1 MMADPLVA
9 LSAREMVRR
18 MRGGSLSA
26 LELTAA
32 HLARIEALEPSIR
45 AWAHLDRDGALAA
58 AAQADARLRAGRP
71 LGPLHGLPVAVK
83 DIIDTADMPTEYG
96 ARLYAGRRPRRDA
109 TIVARLRAAGAI
121 ILGKTVT
128 SELALFVPGPTRNP
142 HDLERTPGGSSS
154 GSAAAVAALMAPIA
168 LATQTNGSVVRPA
181 SFCGVVG
188 YKPSLGVLPRT
199 GILRHSTFLDQPGV
213 IARDVA
219 DAAFVVEAIAGGDP
233 EDEAAFEGPFDL
245 LRAAESEGSPPR
257 LGFVRGPYWARAD
270 AATRTAIEAF
280 AAGAPTRVETIDL
293 PPAFAAAEET
303 LGLLMNAG
311 IAQSFAA
318 DFETARDGFPESV
331 ARAIEKGRAVCAVA
345 LLDALARRE
354 VLRSE
359 FARLAAPYDAILTPA
374 SVGVAPLRSQGTGDP
389 IFATVW
395 TLLGA
400 PALSLPLLVGEGGAP
415 LGLQVVGRLR
425 DDDAL
430 LRAAAWLMRH
440 SSKAMTEL
448 SCAF

>member
-1 MMADPLVA
+1 MADPLVA

-18 MRGGSLSA
+18 MRDGSLSA

-45 AWAHLDRDGALAA
+45 AWAYLDRGQALAA
-58 AAQADARLRAGRP
+58 ATQADARLRAGRA

-96 ARLYAGRRPRRDA
+96 ARLYAGRRPGRDA

-128 SELALFVPGPTRNP
+128 SELALFAPGPTRNP

-154 GSAAAVAALMAPIA
+154 GSAAAVAALMAPVA
-168 LATQTNGSVVRPA
+168 LATQTNGSIVRPA

-188 YKPSLGVLPRT
+188 YKPSRGALPRG
-199 GILRHSTFLDQPGV
+199 GILRHSAFLDQPGV

-219 DAAFVVEAIAGGDP
+219 DAAFVVDAVAGGDP
-233 EDEAAFEGPFDL
+233 EDEPTFERPFDL
-245 LRAAESEGSPPR
+245 RRPVEREGAPPR
-257 LGFVRGPYWARAD
+257 LAFARGPYWTRAD

-280 AAGAPTRVETIDL
+280 AASAPAQVETIDL
-293 PPAFAAAEET
+293 PPHFVEADDT
-303 LGLLMNAG
+303 LALLMNAG
-311 IAQSFAA
+311 IAQSLAA
-318 DFETARDGFPESV
+318 DFEAARDRFPEPF
-331 ARAIEKGRAVCAVA
+331 ARAIEKGRAVSAVA
-345 LLDALARRE
+345 LLDELARRE
-354 VLRSE
+354 AWRAEYV
-359 FARLAAPYDAILTPA
+359 RLAAPYDAILTPA

-389 IFATVW
+389 IFATLW

-400 PALSLPLLVGEGGAP
+400 PALSLPLLVGEAGAP

-430 LRAAAWLMRH
+430 LQAAAWLMRH
-440 SSKAMTEL
+440 SSKAMTEP
-448 SCAF
+448 SCVF